1 MFKFVL
7 ILAILPAVVFGKI
20 KFTACNEGGPQ
31 PDWLAIEGCDE
42 DSLCLIYNR
51 VPVKMTGQITT
62 QYAAEELTSSLVAF
76 INIVTLPLELPP
88 EIVDGCNALGGGCPV
103 AEDETRSLTAE
114 FVVDSPLNNIKPFIQ
129 LKIVNE
135 EKTVVMCVR
144 TQVDLQNPQNP

>member
-1 MFKFVL
+1 MPHLQPSAREDDRTDHHPVR
-7 ILAILPAVVFGKI
+7 
-20 KFTACNEGGPQ
+20 GGRAHQQ
-31 PDWLAIEGCDE
+31 PGGLH
-42 DSLCLIYNR
+42 
-51 VPVKMTGQITT
+51 
-62 QYAAEELTSSLVAF
+62 QY
-76 INIVTLPLELPP
+76 VTLPLELPP